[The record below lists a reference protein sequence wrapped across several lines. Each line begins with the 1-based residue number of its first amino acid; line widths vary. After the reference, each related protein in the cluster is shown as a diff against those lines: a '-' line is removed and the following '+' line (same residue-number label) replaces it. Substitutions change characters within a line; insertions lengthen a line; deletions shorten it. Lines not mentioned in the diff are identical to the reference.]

1 MRLVQRS
8 LKKKSKIICIVIRK
22 KSCFMHAI
30 IAWFTSGS
38 KKKWMYRRLI
48 LDKTLIL

>member
-8 LKKKSKIICIVIRK
+8 SKKKSKIICIIIRK
-22 KSCFMHAI
+22 KSCFIYAI

-38 KKKWMYRRLI
+38 IKFWMYRRLI
-48 LDKTLIL
+48 LDKTFIL